1 MARKVKFRG
10 LRRAMLAAVQANA
23 KPGREFTFEHAFTW
37 VQRAGFH
44 PGLEARD
51 VAHSM
56 AETCRNDTTCPFQ
69 RVGGPKSGAYIL
81 KADAMVVAT
90 QTAVRHLSS
99 KALSQ
104 GILENLAELA
114 RRAERLDQLLLL
126 ARAQP

>member
-56 AETCRNDTTCPFQ
+56 AETCRNDVTCPFK

-81 KADAMVVAT
+81 KADANVVAV
-90 QTAVRHLSS
+90 QTAARHMSS

-114 RRAERLDQLLLL
+114 RRAEHLDRII
-126 ARAQP
+126 AAAQVP